1 MCVTY
6 KEMSEV
12 EYVLVVA
19 AVYNL
24 IGAFTM
30 WFQQPVFSA
39 QSNALPGDYMQ
50 YRIFTGGT
58 AFVFGCIYLY
68 VFFVPQ
74 LAVPLLAFGIAL
86 KLWSFVSALI
96 CYLRYNFP
104 KAEFFKVGVGNLV
117 FALLFLAYLQV
128 HGQA

>member
-1 MCVTY
+1 M
-6 KEMSEV
+6 

-19 AVYNL
+19 ALYNL

-30 WFQQPVFSA
+30 WFQQPAFSVQA
-39 QSNALPGDYMQ
+39 DALPPDYMQ
-50 YRIFTGGT
+50 YKIFTGGT

-86 KLWSFVSALI
+86 KLWSFLSALI
-96 CYLRYNFP
+96 CYLRYDFP
-104 KAEFFKVGVGNLV
+104 KAEFLKVGVGNLI
-117 FALLFLAYLQV
+117 FAVLFLVYLQI
-128 HGQA
+128 Q

>member
-1 MCVTY
+1 M
-6 KEMSEV
+6 

-19 AVYNL
+19 AVYNF

-30 WFQQPVFSA
+30 WFQQPVLSVQA
-39 QSNALPGDYMQ
+39 GALPADYMQ

-58 AFVFGCIYLY
+58 AFLFGCIYLY

-96 CYLRYNFP
+96 CYLRYKFP
-104 KAEFFKVGVGNLV
+104 KAEFLKVGVGNLV